1 MKIQQKFATLLMNNL
16 PVDARHGSVLH
27 GTEMKESLINHT
39 VNSVLLSIKVYSFK
53 WRVLFRT
60 NMLLPSTG

>member
-1 MKIQQKFATLLMNNL
+1 VKIQQKFATLLMNNL

-39 VNSVLLSIKVYSFK
+39 INSVLLSIKV
-53 WRVLFRT
+53 
-60 NMLLPSTG
+60 